1 MTQEHVEVLRRVYE
15 RWGEGDFRAGV
26 ELYDP
31 HAVFVQRPEFP
42 HSGVYLG
49 PEQVARA
56 TCASCSRRGREFTIA
71 AEEFIAAGDSVVV
84 AVHQRAIGTES
95 AAETEFR
102 YFHVWTFRGSKVVRW
117 ENFRE
122 RDEALAAVGMTE

>member
-42 HSGVYLG
+42 HSGVYVG
-49 PEQVARA
+49 PEQVA
-56 TCASCSRRGREFTIA
+56 GYMRELLEAWTNFTIA
-71 AEEFIAAGDSVVV
+71 AEEIIAAGDSVVV
-84 AVHQRAIGTES
+84 AVHQKAMGTGS

-102 YFHVWTFRGSKVVRW
+102 YFHVWTFRGSTVVRW

-122 RDEALAAVGMTE
+122 RDEALEAVGLLE